1 MAQIQQVN
9 LRRQYSGIKA
19 EIDEAVLGVL
29 NSAEYIMG
37 GAVRQFEEKLARYLQ
52 IHHAI
57 GCASGTDA
65 LQIALMALGVGAGDE
80 VITTPFTFV
89 ATAETIA
96 LLGARPVY
104 VDIDPRTYNLDHTQV
119 LDWVTP
125 RTRAIIPVHL
135 YGQPAAMDE
144 ILSLAQQAGLPLIE
158 DAAQAIGARYKGNF
172 AGTLG
177 DIGCLSFFPSKN
189 LGACGD
195 GGALLTNNPGLA
207 EKCRMI
213 RVHGSKAKY
222 QHEVLG
228 VNSRLDTLQAA
239 ILNVKL
245 NYLEQW
251 TESRIRIARIYDEAF
266 QDLDLVTP
274 YRAPEV
280 RHVYNQYSI
289 RTTRRDELAVYLK
302 AEGIGFAIH
311 YPLPLH
317 QQLAFKHFVP
327 AGVHFP
333 VAEAVSKEI
342 LSLPMDPG
350 LEPAEI
356 DFVVSKVRAFFGK
369 P

>member
-213 RVHGSKAKY
+213 P
-222 QHEVLG
+222 
-228 VNSRLDTLQAA
+228 SRAIGIGIILKGMRHPQVAA
-239 ILNVKL
+239 IGA
-245 NYLEQW
+245 
-251 TESRIRIARIYDEAF
+251 I
-266 QDLDLVTP
+266 
-274 YRAPEV
+274 
-280 RHVYNQYSI
+280 
-289 RTTRRDELAVYLK
+289 TRGKIQK
-302 AEGIGFAIH
+302 AD
-311 YPLPLH
+311 
-317 QQLAFKHFVP
+317 VP
-327 AGVHFP
+327 
-333 VAEAVSKEI
+333 
-342 LSLPMDPG
+342 PM
-350 LEPAEI
+350 
-356 DFVVSKVRAFFGK
+356 R
-369 P
+369 

>member
-1 MAQIQQVN
+1 MVQVRQVN
-9 LRRQYSGIKA
+9 LRRQYAAIKT
-19 EIDEAVLGVL
+19 EIDQAVLAVL
-29 NSAEYIMG
+29 SSAEYIMG
-37 GAVRQFEEKLARYLQ
+37 GAVQQFEGSLGRYLQ
-52 IHHAI
+52 VQSVIS
-57 GCASGTDA
+57 CASGTDA

-104 VDIDPRTYNLDHTQV
+104 VDIDPRTYNLDPGQIRDRITS
-119 LDWVTP
+119 
-125 RTRAIIPVHL
+125 RTRALVPVHL

-144 ILSLAQQAGLPLIE
+144 VLALAKQTGLPVIE
-158 DAAQAIGARYKGNF
+158 DAAQAIGSRYKGHF

-195 GGALLTNNPGLA
+195 GGALLTSNPELA

-213 RVHGSKAKY
+213 RSHGSKAKY

-239 ILNVKL
+239 ILDVKL
-245 NYLEQW
+245 KYLEQW
-251 TESRIRIARIYDEAF
+251 TESRIRIAQIYDEAF
-266 QDLDLVTP
+266 RDLDLVTP

-289 RTTRRDELAVYLK
+289 RTSRRDELAGYLK
-302 AEGIGFAIH
+302 VEGIGFAIH

-317 QQLAFKHFVP
+317 QQPAFRHFVEE
-327 AGVHFP
+327 GVRFP
-333 VAEAVSKEI
+333 VAESVSKEI

-356 DFVVSKVRAFFGK
+356 EFVVSKVRSFFGRK
-369 P
+369 